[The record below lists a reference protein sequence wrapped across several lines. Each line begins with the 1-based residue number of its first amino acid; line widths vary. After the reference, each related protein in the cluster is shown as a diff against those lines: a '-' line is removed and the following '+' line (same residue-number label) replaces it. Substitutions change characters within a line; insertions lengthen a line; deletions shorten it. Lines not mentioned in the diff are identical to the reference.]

1 MKKLFDFKSAG
12 SLSEACNRCVIRIA
26 CDDVIDSAVPG
37 EDSDEKLA
45 KKFGLKMPC
54 DGLEYVVYI
63 PVEKLKERRF

>member
-26 CDDVIDSAVPG
+26 CDDVIDSAAPD

-45 KKFGLKMPC
+45 KMFGLKMPC
-54 DGLEYVVYI
+54 DRLEYVVYI

>member
-1 MKKLFDFKSAG
+1 MKKLFDFKSAR

-26 CDDVIDSAVPG
+26 CDDVIDSAIPG

-45 KKFGLKMPC
+45 KTFGLKTPC

>member
-26 CDDVIDSAVPG
+26 CDVVIDSTVPG
-37 EDSDEKLA
+37 EDSAEKLA
-45 KKFGLKMPC
+45 KTFGLKMPC
-54 DGLEYVVYI
+54 NELEYFVYI